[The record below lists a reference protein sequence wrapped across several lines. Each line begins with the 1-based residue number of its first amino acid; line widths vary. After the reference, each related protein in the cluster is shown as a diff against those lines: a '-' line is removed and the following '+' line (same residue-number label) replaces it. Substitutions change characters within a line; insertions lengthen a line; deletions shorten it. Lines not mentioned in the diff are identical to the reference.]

1 LHTCGHTG
9 RLKDTS
15 SGTPEAIKTDYL
27 KAVRSL
33 GVSDVKNVIRDP
45 FLKWVIPA
53 PFLMA
58 IGFRLLIPGVA
69 ALAGPWIVLN
79 DYYPL
84 LLSTFLLFV
93 PLMYGIVVGFMLL
106 DERDED
112 TLTALKVTPMSLGR
126 YLLYRVTTPI
136 LVSIVTTLLAY
147 PIIGLI
153 SVDLLSLIA
162 VVVLA
167 SLSAPFT
174 ALIFAAFARNKV
186 EGMAIQKMLG
196 GVFMIPMIAYF
207 IHSDWQLLF
216 GIFPTYWTLKAFW
229 VASEGGPGLWLYI
242 LAGILVHLAFIGVLM
257 KRFDAV
263 MHR

>member
-1 LHTCGHTG
+1 M
-9 RLKDTS
+9 
-15 SGTPEAIKTDYL
+15 DYL
-27 KAVRSL
+27 KVVRSL

-58 IGFRLLIPGVA
+58 IAFRLLIPEMT
-69 ALAGPWIVLN
+69 ALAEPWVALN

-84 LLSTFLLFV
+84 LLSIMVIFV

-112 TLTALKVTPMSLGR
+112 TLTALKVTPMSVGK
-126 YLLYRVTTPI
+126 YLLYRITTPI
-136 LVSIVTTLLAY
+136 IVSIVTTLLAY
-147 PIIGLI
+147 PLIGLMG
-153 SVDLLSLIA
+153 VDLVSLAA
-162 VVVLA
+162 VISLA
-167 SLSAPFT
+167 SMSAPFI

-196 GVFMIPMIAYF
+196 GVFMIPMVAYF

-229 VASEGGPGLWLYI
+229 VASEGGTGLWLYI
-242 LAGILVHLAFIGVLM
+242 LAGVLVHLAFIGLLV
-257 KRFDAV
+257 KRFDMV

>member
-1 LHTCGHTG
+1 ME
-9 RLKDTS
+9 
-15 SGTPEAIKTDYL
+15 GTKMDYL

-33 GVSDVKNVIRDP
+33 SIGDIKNVIRDP

-58 IGFRLLIPGVA
+58 IAFRLLVPRLT
-69 ALAGPWIVLN
+69 ALAEPWLTLSN
-79 DYYPL
+79 YYPL
-84 LLSTFLLFV
+84 LLGAFILFV

-106 DERDED
+106 DERDQD
-112 TLTALKVTPMSLGR
+112 TLTALKVTPMSLGK
-126 YLLYRVTTPI
+126 YLAYRISTPI
-136 LVSIVTTLLAY
+136 IVSIITTLLAY
-147 PIIGLI
+147 PLIGLI
-153 SVDLLSLIA
+153 NVDLALLIVVMALS
-162 VVVLA
+162 
-167 SLSAPFT
+167 SLTAPFT

-196 GVFMIPMIAYF
+196 GIFMIPMIAYF

-229 VASEGGPGLWLYI
+229 VACGDGQGFWLYVI
-242 LAGILVHLAFIGVLM
+242 GGVIIHLAFIGLLSR
-257 KRFDAV
+257 RFDRV

>member
-1 LHTCGHTG
+1 M
-9 RLKDTS
+9 
-15 SGTPEAIKTDYL
+15 DYL

-58 IGFRLLIPGVA
+58 IAFRLLIPGVTVVA
-69 ALAGPWIVLN
+69 EPWIALEN
-79 DYYPL
+79 YYPL
-84 LLSTFLLFV
+84 LLSTMVLFV

-106 DERDED
+106 DERDQD
-112 TLTALKVTPMSLGR
+112 TLTALKVTPMSLGK
-126 YLLYRVTTPI
+126 YLLYRIATPI
-136 LVSIVTTLLAY
+136 VVSIVTTLLSY
-147 PIIGLI
+147 PLIGLMD
-153 SVDLLSLIA
+153 VDLVPLIA
-162 VVVLA
+162 VIILA

-174 ALIFAAFARNKV
+174 ALIFVAFARNKV

-196 GVFMIPMIAYF
+196 GVFMIPMVAYF
-207 IHSDWQLLF
+207 IHSNWQLLF

-229 VASEGGPGLWLYI
+229 VACEGGEGFWLYVI
-242 LAGILVHLAFIGVLM
+242 AGVLVHIAFIGLLL